1 MWHRCLGHVVGVV
14 SRYRHD
20 LGKGLWQAVK
30 WILRYLLKTVD
41 VGLVFEQDDA
51 YDQYVIGFVDSDCA
65 GDLNKRR
72 STTGYVFTLLGAPVS
87 WKSTTVV
94 LSTTKT

>member
-1 MWHRCLGHVVGVV
+1 MYYYNGNTAIGVVATISGSDEDLEITSLCHRRLRPAVRVV

-20 LGKGLWQAVK
+20 LGKENWEAVK

-41 VGLVFEQDDA
+41 VGLVFVQDDA

-65 GDLNKRR
+65 SDLNKRR
-72 STTGYVFTLLGAPVS
+72 
-87 WKSTTVV
+87 
-94 LSTTKT
+94 